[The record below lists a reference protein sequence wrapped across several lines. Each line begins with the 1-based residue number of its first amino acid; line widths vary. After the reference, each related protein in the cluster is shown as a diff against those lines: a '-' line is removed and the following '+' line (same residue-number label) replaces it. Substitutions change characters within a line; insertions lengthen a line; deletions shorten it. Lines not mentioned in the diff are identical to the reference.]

1 MSWVY
6 LGDKLGINKILA
18 MKTKQAFP
26 LLKIKFKPQLNFFGH
41 KIKTEGNDYGWMVMK
56 LKNIDYEASGKT
68 SQRKEHNI
76 RKYIISG

>member
-26 LLKIKFKPQLNFFGH
+26 LLKMKFKPQLKFFV
-41 KIKTEGNDYGWMVMK
+41 TEK
-56 LKNIDYEASGKT
+56 K
-68 SQRKEHNI
+68 
-76 RKYIISG
+76 